1 MKSNQLE
8 NGVFGNL
15 SGAEVTK
22 LRESAIK
29 DSSILLRS
37 ELQTASK
44 EVINVS
50 EALVAY
56 DTAKGVIVKL
66 IAANVPRHANATHE
80 GFKFLISRNQDG
92 SHRPVLIYHHGE
104 NEKNGKRIKWNPWG
118 LVAYLDYSKLP
129 MNCSSAEFRIL
140 RAYRA
145 GMRSPHRFE
154 LLSFAEPA
162 PGEQVNR
169 ERPGALKVEAVF
181 NDIPP
186 IRFVLME
193 RQMYGCS
200 RQAMLEIGKFA
211 GMPLEAAFGL
221 QIQEAVTKAVK
232 AGDLSTEIA
241 EDILH
246 DHSEDP
252 VEVAAPLAQ
261 DMKDFGKKSSNMLE
275 DEEGRDFYVPD
286 NPLLKTMAH
295 KGMEAEEEVEV
306 ELLD

>member
-8 NGVFGNL
+8 NNVFGNL
-15 SGAEVTK
+15 SGAEVSK
-22 LRESAIK
+22 LRERAIR
-29 DSSILLRS
+29 DSSILLKS
-37 ELQTASK
+37 EMQTASK
-44 EVINVS
+44 EVVTVS

-56 DTAKGVIVKL
+56 DTEKGVIVKL
-66 IAANVPRHANATHE
+66 IAANVPRHSNDHHE
-80 GFKFLISRNQDG
+80 GFKFLISRNADG
-92 SHRPVLIYHHGE
+92 SHRPVLIYRYGE
-104 NEKNGKRIKWNPWG
+104 NEKNGKKIKWNPWG
-118 LVAYLDYSKLP
+118 LIAYLDYSKLP
-129 MNCSSAEFRIL
+129 MNCENAEFRIL

-145 GMRSPHRFE
+145 GTRSHRFE
-154 LLSFAEPA
+154 LLSFEEPL

-169 ERPGALKVEAVF
+169 NRAGALKVESVF

-211 GMPLEAAFGL
+211 GVSMEAAFGL
-221 QIQEAVTKAVK
+221 QIKSKVDKAVES
-232 AGDLSTEIA
+232 GDIAPEVA

-252 VEVAAPLAQ
+252 VEVAAPMAQ
-261 DMKDFGKKSSNMLE
+261 DMKDFGKKSNMIE

-286 NPLLKTMAH
+286 NPLVKTMAH
-295 KGMEAEEEVEV
+295 KVMEAEEEVE
-306 ELLD
+306 LLD

>member
-1 MKSNQLE
+1 MKKQQLE
-8 NGVFGNL
+8 NNVFGNL
-15 SGAEVTK
+15 SVQEVAK
-22 LRESAIK
+22 LRDSVIK

-44 EVINVS
+44 EVITVS

-66 IAANVPRHANATHE
+66 IAANVPRHANAAHE
-80 GFKFLISRNQDG
+80 GFKFLISRNQDDG
-92 SHRPVLIYHHGE
+92 SHRPVMIYHHGE

-118 LVAYLDYSKLP
+118 LVAYIDYSKLP

-154 LLSFAEPA
+154 LLSFAEPT

-181 NDIPP
+181 NNVPP

-211 GMPLEAAFGL
+211 GVSMEAAFGL
-221 QIQEAVTKAVK
+221 QIKDKVDKAVV
-232 AGDLSTEIA
+232 AGDLSMEVA

-252 VEVAAPLAQ
+252 VEVAEPLAQ
-261 DMKDFGKKSSNMLE
+261 DMKDFGKKSNMME

-286 NPLLKTMAH
+286 NPLVKTMAH
-295 KGMEAEEEVEV
+295 KGMEAEEEVE
-306 ELLD
+306 LLD

>member
-1 MKSNQLE
+1 MKKQQLE
-8 NGVFGNL
+8 NNVFGNL
-15 SGAEVTK
+15 SVQEVAK
-22 LRESAIK
+22 LRDSAIK
-29 DSSILLRS
+29 DSSILLKS
-37 ELQTASK
+37 EMQTASK
-44 EVINVS
+44 EVVTVS
-50 EALVAY
+50 EALVAL
-56 DTAKGVIVKL
+56 DTSKGVIVKL
-66 IAANVPRHANATHE
+66 IAANVPRHANAPYE

-92 SHRPVLIYHHGE
+92 SHRPVMIYHHGE
-104 NEKNGKRIKWNPWG
+104 NEKNGKKIKWNPWG
-118 LVAYLDYSKLP
+118 LVAHLDYSKLP

-145 GMRSPHRFE
+145 GTRSPHRFE

-181 NDIPP
+181 NNVPP

-211 GMPLEAAFGL
+211 GVSMEVAFGL
-221 QIQEAVTKAVK
+221 QIKDKVDKAVVT
-232 AGDLSTEIA
+232 GDITPEVA

-252 VEVAAPLAQ
+252 VEVSSTLAQ
-261 DMKDFGKKSSNMLE
+261 DMKSYGKNIVAS
-275 DEEGRDFYVPD
+275 EEGEPFFVPD
-286 NPLLKTMAH
+286 NPMLQTMPE
-295 KGMEAEEEVEV
+295 KQAEENEI
-306 ELLD
+306 ELFD

>member
-1 MKSNQLE
+1 M
-8 NGVFGNL
+8 
-15 SGAEVTK
+15 
-22 LRESAIK
+22 RESAIK

-37 ELQTASK
+37 ELQTTSK
-44 EVINVS
+44 EVITVS

-56 DTAKGVIVKL
+56 DTERKMIVKL

-92 SHRPVLIYHHGE
+92 SHRPVMIYHHGE

-118 LVAYLDYSKLP
+118 LVAYIDYSKLP

-154 LLSFAEPA
+154 LLSFEEPL

-169 ERPGALKVEAVF
+169 DRAGSLKVEAVF
-181 NDIPP
+181 NFPP

-211 GMPLEAAFGL
+211 GVSMEAAFGL
-221 QIQEAVTKAVK
+221 QIKDKVDKAVK
-232 AGDLSTEIA
+232 AGEITPEVA

-252 VEVAAPLAQ
+252 MEVAAPLAQ
-261 DMKDFGKKSSNMLE
+261 DMKDFGKPNMVE

-286 NPLLKTMAH
+286 NPLLKTGAH
-295 KGMEAEEEVEV
+295 KVADEEEVEV